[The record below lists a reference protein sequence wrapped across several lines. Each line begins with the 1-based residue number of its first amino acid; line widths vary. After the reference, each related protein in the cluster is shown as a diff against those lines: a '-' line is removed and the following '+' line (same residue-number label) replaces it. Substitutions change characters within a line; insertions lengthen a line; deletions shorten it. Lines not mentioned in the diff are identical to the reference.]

1 MFKKLL
7 TLKEAKQRIEKSL
20 SPKPL
25 GIEKIPLKKA
35 SGRALAEDI
44 ISPLNVPPFHRST
57 VDGYAVI
64 AEDTF
69 RAQEDQPVT
78 LNLTG
83 RVEAGAI
90 STSELRKG
98 NVLEIVTGAPLPTGS
113 NAVVMIENT
122 TQKDETILV
131 FKPVAK
137 GENIMEKGS
146 DIHKDEIVLKKGD
159 ILSHREVGVVAALGL
174 PHIKVFRKPRV
185 GIISTGAEIVEIGKP
200 LSPGKI
206 YDINSY
212 TLGAAVTE
220 AGCMPIS
227 FGIAR
232 DHDIN
237 SLKSVLKKAIE
248 EVDMVITSGGVSV
261 GPKDIVPSI
270 LNTLGKPGL
279 LVHGV
284 AVKPGKPVAYAIVEN
299 KPVFSLPGNPT
310 SALLIF
316 HLIVRTVLLKL
327 GGRSESLPKVLK
339 AIINQRFFSARGRQ
353 TFIPVTLTETDTG
366 QLIALPAATGQSG
379 SITTLAKADGYVELN
394 ANTQFLEA
402 GTEVGVF
409 LF

>member
-25 GIEKIPLKKA
+25 GIERIPLKRA
-35 SGRALAEDI
+35 VGRVLAEDI

-57 VDGYAVI
+57 VDGYAVV

-69 RAQEDQPVT
+69 RAQEDQPVI
-78 LNLTG
+78 LNLAG
-83 RVEAGAI
+83 LVEAGAI
-90 STSELRKG
+90 SGSELSKG
-98 NVLEIVTGAPLPTGS
+98 SVLEIVTGAPLPIGS

-146 DIHKDEIVLKKGD
+146 DIHKDEIVLRKGD

-174 PHIKVFRKPRV
+174 PRIRVFRKPRV

-212 TLGAAVTE
+212 TLAAAVTE
-220 AGCMPIS
+220 AGCVPIS

-232 DHDIN
+232 DHDVN

-248 EVDMVITSGGVSV
+248 KVDVVITSGGVSV
-261 GPKDIVPSI
+261 GPKDIMPSI
-270 LNTLGKPGL
+270 INTLGKPGL

-299 KPVFSLPGNPT
+299 KPVFLLPGNPT

-327 GGRSESLPKVLK
+327 GGRSESLPTVLK
-339 AIINQRFFSARGRQ
+339 AIITQRLFSARGRQ
-353 TFIPVTLTETDTG
+353 TFIPVTVSKNDVDLS
-366 QLIALPAATGQSG
+366 IASPAASGQSG
-379 SITTLAKADGYVELN
+379 SITTLAKADGYIELS

-402 GTEVGVF
+402 GTEVRVF